1 VKLSA
6 NFSVDELLR
15 NSGSTRVP
23 DSVLINAQHTAELLE
38 VIRRKLGGR
47 PIIVGSWY
55 RTQAKNASIGGATGS
70 AHLSGYG
77 VDFNVQGMTPRQ
89 VVESVKLFAS
99 EIAFDQI
106 IDERD
111 HVHLSADPRSRRQ
124 VLIEPV
130 EGKYETLTTPLPPVI
145 VRAPAPSG
153 SMPTIP
159 GQTGNAKVVAI
170 LTAVGTIIAAIAK
183 LLSEK

>member
-1 VKLSA
+1 MKLST

-38 VIRRKLGGR
+38 EVRRRLGGR
-47 PIIVGSWY
+47 PLFVGSWY
-55 RTQAKNASIGGATGS
+55 RTAAKNASVGGAASS

-89 VVESVKLFAS
+89 VVEAVRAFAGD
-99 EIAFDQI
+99 IAFDQI

-111 HVHLSADPRSRRQ
+111 HVHLSADPRARRR
-124 VLIEPV
+124 VMIEPE

-153 SMPTIP
+153 SMPKIEPTH
-159 GQTGNAKVVAI
+159 GNAKVVAI

>member
-1 VKLSA
+1 MKLST
-6 NFSVDELLR
+6 NFTVDELIR

-38 VIRRKLGGR
+38 EIRRRLGGK
-47 PIIVGSWY
+47 PLIIGSWY
-55 RTQAKNASIGGATGS
+55 RTAAKNAAIGGAASS

-77 VDFNVQGMTPRQ
+77 VDFNVRGMTPRE
-89 VVESVKLFAS
+89 VVEAVRGFAG

-111 HVHLSADPRSRRQ
+111 HVHLSADPRSRRR
-124 VLIEPV
+124 VMIEPE

-153 SMPTIP
+153 SMPTVP
-159 GQTGNAKVVAI
+159 SDHKNAKVVAI